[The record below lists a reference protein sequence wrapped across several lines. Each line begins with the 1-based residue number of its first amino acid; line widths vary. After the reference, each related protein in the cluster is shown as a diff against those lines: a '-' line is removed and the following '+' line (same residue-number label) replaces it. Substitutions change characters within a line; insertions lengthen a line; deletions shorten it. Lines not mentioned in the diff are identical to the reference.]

1 MANINTLARPYA
13 KAAFEFASAAKQTD
27 AWSSMLMLAAAFVE
41 STEVAQQLRNPALT
55 SDRKSAFL
63 VELAGDRIDEAFSN
77 FVGVLGEND
86 RLDLIPT
93 ISAQF
98 ELFKAEAERSVDVE
112 IESAFEMDAEQLK
125 NLAAA
130 LSKRL
135 DRTVQ
140 PTTIVNPALIG
151 GVIIRAG
158 DLVIDGSVRGKLN
171 KLAEALKS

>member
-13 KAAFEFASAAKQTD
+13 KAAFEFASAANKTD
-27 AWSSMLMLAAAFVE
+27 AWSSMLMLSAAFVE
-41 STEVAQQLRNPALT
+41 SAEVAQQLHNPAFT
-55 SDRKSAFL
+55 SERKSAFL
-63 VELAGDRIDEAFSN
+63 AELAGDRIDEEFRN

-93 ISAQF
+93 ICAQF
-98 ELFKAEAERSVDVE
+98 ELLKAESERSVDVV
-112 IESAFEMDAEQLK
+112 IETAFEMDAEQLK

-140 PTTIVNPALIG
+140 PTTTVNPALIG

-158 DLVIDGSVRGKLN
+158 DMVIDGSVRGKLQ

>member
-1 MANINTLARPYA
+1 M
-13 KAAFEFASAAKQTD
+13 
-27 AWSSMLMLAAAFVE
+27 
-41 STEVAQQLRNPALT
+41 QQLNPSEISEIIKQRIAKLDVSAQARNEGT
-55 SDRKSAFL
+55 VVSVSD
-63 VELAGDRIDEAFSN
+63 GIDEAFRN

-86 RLDLIPT
+86 RLELIPT
-93 ISAQF
+93 ISVQF
-98 ELFKAEAERSVDVE
+98 ELLKAEGERSIDVE
-112 IESAFEMDAEQLK
+112 IESAYEMDAEQLN

-140 PTTIVNPALIG
+140 PTTTVNPALIG

-158 DLVIDGSVRGKLN
+158 DLVIDGSVRGKLH